1 MSYMKRFIED
11 HLDDEKALLEM
22 GMTME
27 EIQEFRKLYY
37 PEEEES

>member
-11 HLDDEKALLEM
+11 HLDDTEELLKM

-27 EIQEFRKLYY
+27 DIQEFRELYY

>member
-11 HLDDEKALLEM
+11 HLDDAEELLKM
-22 GMTME
+22 GMTKE
-27 EIQEFRKLYY
+27 DIQEFRELYY

>member
-11 HLDDEKALLEM
+11 HMDDAEELLKM

-27 EIQEFRKLYY
+27 EVQEFRKLYY
-37 PEEEES
+37 PKEVES